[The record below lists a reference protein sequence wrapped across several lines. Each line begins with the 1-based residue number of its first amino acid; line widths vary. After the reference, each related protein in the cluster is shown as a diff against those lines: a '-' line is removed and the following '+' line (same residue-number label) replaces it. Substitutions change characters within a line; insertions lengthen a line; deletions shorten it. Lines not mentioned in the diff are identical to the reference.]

1 MLRSSSLSSSRRA
14 FAIRPRSLAMGS
26 SRLSERYTVPDE
38 VGSTTRVVGLRG
50 GAGRAAGGAR
60 RGPRREPAPSGGPAL
75 SVRVVDHG
83 WHTAIVV
90 RRDDVDPTIWPEVRD
105 FPDAALV
112 EVAWGDRDFYM
123 AENATGWLAVKAALF
138 TSGSVLHVAGFA
150 ESALASLPA
159 DAVVELRVSRP
170 GLDAVTRLIHDDDQQ
185 AGEGGAVPLAR
196 GLYGTSWFYAARSRY
211 HLFNSCN
218 TWVARALQQAGIS
231 VTPAGTLTAAPGLHQ
246 AQRAAAPR

>member
-14 FAIRPRSLAMGS
+14 FAIRPRPLAMGS
-26 SRLSERYTVPDE
+26 SQLSERYTEPDE
-38 VGSTTRVVGLRG
+38 VGSTTRVAGLLAAVALAAG
-50 GAGRAAGGAR
+50 CAAPVAGR
-60 RGPRREPAPSGGPAL
+60 EPPPSGSSAL
-75 SVRVVDHG
+75 TVLVVDYG
-83 WHTAIVV
+83 WHAAIVV
-90 RRDDVDPTIWPEVRD
+90 RREDVDPTIWPEVRD

-159 DAVVELRVSRP
+159 DAVVELGVSRA
-170 GLDAVTRLIHDDDQQ
+170 GFDAMTRFIHDEYQQ

-211 HLFNSCN
+211 HLFNTC
-218 TWVARALQQAGIS
+218 
-231 VTPAGTLTAAPGLHQ
+231 
-246 AQRAAAPR
+246 